1 MLFHQC
7 ISFIDQSTDRSIW
20 HTRRQI
26 YGIHVYVINIMGN
39 IKRMEAGD
47 N

>member
-20 HTRRQI
+20 HTRRLI
-26 YGIHVYVINIMGN
+26 YGIHVINIMGN